1 MKVGIEVMYFNII
14 KVVYDKPIA
23 NILPNGENMNAS
35 LLKSERRPGC
45 LLSWHL
51 FNIVLEFLATAI
63 RQGKKKCIEIGREE
77 VKLSLY
83 TVDMIIYRNP

>member
-63 RQGKKKCIEIGREE
+63 RQGKKN
-77 VKLSLY
+77 VLKL
-83 TVDMIIYRNP
+83 VGKR